1 MMCNDL
7 LYSLGASSNTMVI
20 GSGFEQQHRMDSS
33 PILTSSGGGTPT
45 PTSSSNSVPQP
56 QAPTNTMRSG
66 PSGWIKQQV
75 QAIGAHVL
83 PSSGPSLH
91 LDSQTRGHDAKYTQD
106 IIHRQHQKRALT
118 SQEASM
124 CASDIN
130 QETRIRR
137 DSPDEGIQVESDV

>member
-1 MMCNDL
+1 MVM
-7 LYSLGASSNTMVI
+7 GSS
-20 GSGFEQQHRMDSS
+20 FDQQREDS
-33 PILTSSGGGTPT
+33 PPMLTSSGGGTPM
-45 PTSSSNSVPQP
+45 PTSSSNSAAHPQVPTTAQ
-56 QAPTNTMRSG
+56 QNG
-66 PSGWIKQQV
+66 PSSWIKQQV

-83 PSSGPSLH
+83 PSSGPSSH

-106 IIHRQHQKRALT
+106 IIPRQHQKRALT